1 MKNWQ
6 RWLLTL
12 FLGGLGGMISVAT
25 DPMGHTAADYFRHA
39 LIGEAVATDL
49 LPTLRRRYRIAEC
62 SVFLSAE

>member
-39 LIGEAVATDL
+39 LIGMGPAVVAL
-49 LPTLRRRYRIAEC
+49 QLTLGKGSNA
-62 SVFLSAE
+62 